1 MERFSRIVQVIGED
15 SFARLQKARITI
27 FGLGAV
33 GAWSAEMLARSG
45 VGHFTLVDFD
55 KIAKTNINRHVCA
68 AESTI
73 GLPKVEAVRNRILD
87 INPKA
92 EVKAMQLFADYT
104 NRDAILDENP
114 DIVIDAIDS
123 LGPKASLLEAIHRRG
138 LRSISSM
145 GAALKTDITAVR
157 TGDLFKTTV
166 CPLARS
172 LRKYLR
178 RRGIAHGILCVY
190 STELPDPEALK
201 APEEIETDD
210 EQLHRGRERNILGS
224 YPPVTAVFGITIAD
238 LAIKMICNSEPG
250 SGQ

>member
-1 MERFSRIVQVIGED
+1 MERFSRIIQVMGED
-15 SFARLQKARITI
+15 SFARLQKARITV

-33 GAWSAEMLARSG
+33 GAWSCEMLARSG

-55 KIAKTNINRHVCA
+55 KIARTNINRHVCA
-68 AESTI
+68 TESTI
-73 GLPKVEAVRNRILD
+73 GIPKVEAVRNRILD

-92 EVKAMQLFADYT
+92 EVKALKLFADYT
-104 NRDAILDENP
+104 NRDSILDENP

-123 LGPKASLLEAIHRRG
+123 LGPKAALLETIHRRG
-138 LRSISSM
+138 LRAISSM
-145 GAALKTDITAVR
+145 GAALKTDITAVH
-157 TGDLFKTTV
+157 TGDLFETKV

-178 RRGIAHGILCVY
+178 RRGIDHGILCVY
-190 STELPDPEALK
+190 STELPDNEALK
-201 APEEIETDD
+201 APEIEAED

-238 LAIKMICNSEPG
+238 LAIRMLK
-250 SGQ
+250 

>member
-1 MERFSRIVQVIGED
+1 MERFSRIIQVIGED
-15 SFARLQKARITI
+15 SFARLQEARITI

-33 GAWSAEMLARSG
+33 GAWTAEMLARSG

-55 KIAKTNINRHVCA
+55 QIAKTNINRHVCA

-92 EVKAMQLFADYT
+92 DVKALRLFADYT
-104 NRDAILDENP
+104 NRDTILDENP
-114 DIVIDAIDS
+114 DLIIDAIDS
-123 LGPKASLLEAIHRRG
+123 LGPKAALLETLHRRG
-138 LRSISSM
+138 LRAISSM

-157 TGDLFKTTV
+157 TGDLFETKV

-178 RRGIAHGILCVY
+178 RRGINSGIMCVY
-190 STELPDPEALK
+190 STELPDNEALK
-201 APEEIETDD
+201 APEIEIDD

-238 LAIKMICNSEPG
+238 LAVKLICHPESV
-250 SGQ
+250 SRQ